1 MRACI
6 IGSLKQ
12 KGAIHF
18 RDVVY
23 PLEMAECFKTGPC
36 TWGYIMVPQV
46 ICLPM
51 VCRGDQSLAGER
63 LWHGSMR
70 EKFVAIAQP

>member
-1 MRACI
+1 MQLFESGVYVNMCNR
-6 IGSLKQ
+6 LRF
-12 KGAIHF
+12 KGQFILGI
-18 RDVVY
+18 

-36 TWGYIMVPQV
+36 IWGYIMVPQV

-51 VCRGDQSLAGER
+51 VCRGEQNLAGER

-70 EKFVAIAQP
+70 G